1 MPIFFT
7 EILEKLSFLAGAPA
21 VAGLALTASL
31 IVVSGNWRLSLLAL
45 LAQYI
50 LAGLLFTRLLPL
62 QLVQIKLYVGVLIC
76 PMLYWAARRVEWTRK
91 RHRQSG
97 GSPLPPWPA
106 LAMGLPFR
114 VLGMVL
120 IGLAVYALGPSYPLP
135 QVPWEIGLAC
145 YWLGLSGLLG
155 LILTDEPFQAGLALL
170 TFVTGCEL
178 FYAGLESSLLATGF
192 LAIGNLLLAV
202 VVAYLT
208 VARGMGPV
216 IVRET
221 GK

>member
-1 MPIFFT
+1 MPIFI
-7 EILEKLSFLAGAPA
+7 EILEKMSFLIGTPA

-31 IVVSGNWRLSLLAL
+31 IVVSGDWRLSLLAL

-50 LAGLLFTRLLPL
+50 LSGLLFTRLLPP
-62 QLVQIKLYVGVLIC
+62 QLALIKIYVGALIC
-76 PMLYWAARRVEWTRK
+76 PMLYWAARRVAWTRK
-91 RHRQSG
+91 RHRQPEG
-97 GSPLPPWPA
+97 PPLPPWPA
-106 LAMGLPFR
+106 LTMGLPFR

-120 IGLAVYALGPSYPLP
+120 IGLAVYALGPAYPLP
-135 QVPWEIGLAC
+135 QVPWEIDLAC

-178 FYAGLESSLLATGF
+178 FYAGLESSLLAMGF
-192 LAIGNLLLAV
+192 LAVGNLLLALV
-202 VVAYLT
+202 VVYLT
-208 VARGMGPV
+208 VARGVGSV
-216 IVRET
+216 VDQEA

>member
-1 MPIFFT
+1 MPIFADL
-7 EILEKLSFLAGAPA
+7 LEKLSFLAGTPA

-31 IVVSGNWRLSLLAL
+31 IVVSGDWRLSLLAL
-45 LAQYI
+45 LVQYI
-50 LAGLLFTRLLPL
+50 LTGLLSTRLLPP
-62 QLVQIKLYVGVLIC
+62 QLALIKIYVGALIC

-91 RHRQSG
+91 RRRQPEG
-97 GSPLPPWPA
+97 TPLPPWPA
-106 LAMGLPFR
+106 LTMGLPFR

-192 LAIGNLLLAV
+192 LAAGNLLLALAM
-202 VVAYLT
+202 AYLT
-208 VARGMGPV
+208 VVRGVGPV
-216 IVRET
+216 VEQEAGR
-221 GK
+221 